1 MGDDRPLPW
10 ATRPLTAPVT
20 ALFAGALAGLTF
32 APWGFPPLLW
42 LALVPLWGQTTPAG
56 AALWG
61 AAAVLVSHRWLLW
74 LHPLDWVG
82 VPLPLS
88 LPLCLALWGALAVLG
103 AALVALWSLL
113 VRRLDPRRWST
124 AVLAAALWGLAEVT
138 LATGPLFWI
147 GLGASALPGD
157 RPLAGLAALGGSG
170 LVAAVQLLIGWG
182 LWRVLAGGA
191 QRRRRSGVLL
201 AASILLLHLIGWS
214 QLGIWDGQRQGAGQG
229 LSQDTGQSTTRKPDQ
244 SLSHHA
250 GQAPDQGLGQSLST
264 GRGLGRSQAP
274 PGAARQSEARALR
287 ELVLVLQPA
296 IPTRRK
302 FDADQQLLLRRRLAA
317 AQAEAQQRQVD
328 LLVLPEGALA
338 LGQDLPGTGPVE
350 VLSGG
355 FRQVGEELRSSVLR
369 FPPGS
374 LQPDSALDKH
384 RLVPLGEWVPLAR
397 WWRWAGLSAVGG
409 VQPGAPSRLLQRPGG
424 ALAVAI
430 CYELTNGRALAAASR
445 AGAGWLLATANLDPY
460 PLLLQHQFAAL
471 SQLRAIET
479 GRWLASAANTG
490 PSLVVDQHGVIRQRL
505 AAGRAV
511 TGLFPVERRAL
522 WTPYLRWGELPL
534 LVLALVGG
542 AGRVAAMKGGQRRAG
557 GPP

>member
-10 ATRPLTAPVT
+10 ATRPLTAPFT
-20 ALFAGALAGLTF
+20 AVLAGALAGVTF

-124 AVLAAALWGLAEVT
+124 ALLAAALWGLAEVT

-182 LWRVLAGGA
+182 LWRVLAGGP

-214 QLGIWDGQRQGAGQG
+214 QLGVLEGQRQ
-229 LSQDTGQSTTRKPDQ
+229 STGQKPDQ
-244 SLSHHA
+244 QLSQIPAKHTAIQH
-250 GQAPDQGLGQSLST
+250 
-264 GRGLGRSQAP
+264 
-274 PGAARQSEARALR
+274 SEAVDLR

-317 AQAEAQQRQVD
+317 AQAAAPQRQVD
-328 LLVLPEGALA
+328 LLVLPEVALA
-338 LGQDLPGTGPVE
+338 LGQHLPANGPV
-350 VLSGG
+350 
-355 FRQVGEELRSSVLR
+355 
-369 FPPGS
+369 
-374 LQPDSALDKH
+374 
-384 RLVPLGEWVPLAR
+384 
-397 WWRWAGLSAVGG
+397 
-409 VQPGAPSRLLQRPGG
+409 
-424 ALAVAI
+424 
-430 CYELTNGRALAAASR
+430 
-445 AGAGWLLATANLDPY
+445 
-460 PLLLQHQFAAL
+460 
-471 SQLRAIET
+471 
-479 GRWLASAANTG
+479 
-490 PSLVVDQHGVIRQRL
+490 
-505 AAGRAV
+505 
-511 TGLFPVERRAL
+511 
-522 WTPYLRWGELPL
+522 
-534 LVLALVGG
+534 
-542 AGRVAAMKGGQRRAG
+542 
-557 GPP
+557 